1 MATWLSQKSIAGF
14 GWNTSKSFNKARI
27 QVISYVVTAMALYFA
42 SAEDLETIDCFLDFH
57 EIRES
62 PKKMQKLVANLLVS
76 IEDAQFA
83 SVYAFK
89 WKSDLDD
96 KRIPWPRLPF
106 ALNVKW
112 QIPPLLHH

>member
-1 MATWLSQKSIAGF
+1 
-14 GWNTSKSFNKARI
+14 
-27 QVISYVVTAMALYFA
+27 MALYFA

-83 SVYAFK
+83 SVYLLSENMTWMTK
-89 WKSDLDD
+89 EYPDQDL
-96 KRIPWPRLPF
+96 L
-106 ALNVKW
+106 
-112 QIPPLLHH
+112 